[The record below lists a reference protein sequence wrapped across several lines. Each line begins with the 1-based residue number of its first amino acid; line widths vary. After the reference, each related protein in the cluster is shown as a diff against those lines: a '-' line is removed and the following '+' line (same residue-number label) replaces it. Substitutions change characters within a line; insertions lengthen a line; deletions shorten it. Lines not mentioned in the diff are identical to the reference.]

1 MGQAMN
7 RLLALFGFF
16 TLSVSSI
23 GQADDT
29 RTLSACYGERIEVVF
44 AAFTSEDGIKLP
56 AVHLSLPS
64 PNAWLIR
71 VPDNSIQLLGQLP
84 CRDEPVVISRAII
97 MGIDPRLGHVEIP
110 VVGAPS
116 VRVESI
122 RIGRSRPDALA
133 SEAAR
138 DTERITSEGTAA
150 DSGFLRLIGTN
161 TDAVGGAWLFP
172 EDYLSPFGDR
182 ISIGCG
188 GGSCGVS
195 YGLDPETNLS
205 LLYRLVIEDT
215 SRQPDWIAI
224 DQSIRELVQEWIKD
238 S

>member
-1 MGQAMN
+1 MN
-7 RLLALFGFF
+7 RLLTLFVFS
-16 TLSVSSI
+16 TLLVPSI
-23 GQADDT
+23 GHADDT
-29 RTLSACYGERIEVVF
+29 KTMAACYGERIEVVF
-44 AAFTSEDGIKLP
+44 AALTSEDGIKRP
-56 AVHLSLPS
+56 AVLLSLPS
-64 PNAWLIR
+64 PSAWLIR
-71 VPDNSIQLLGQLP
+71 VRDNSTQLLGQLP

-110 VVGAPS
+110 VAGAPS

-138 DTERITSEGTAA
+138 DTERITSKGTPA
-150 DSGFLRLIGTN
+150 DGGFLRIIGTN
-161 TDAVGGAWLFP
+161 TDAVGGTWLFP

-188 GGSCGVS
+188 GRSCEVS
-195 YGLDPETNLS
+195 YGLDPETQLS

-224 DQSIRELVQEWIKD
+224 DQSIRELVQQWIKD